1 MLSGSVRCCPRSAG
15 SQSPETVGTE
25 PYIESVFENG
35 LSELDAAGTLAAAEA
50 NEHTLIAAE
59 TRRLQIAAHWADLH
73 SGDAIRED
81 RLPGAEHPVRLGGDG
96 TPTVADFAP
105 AELACVLRLSDG
117 AAAKL
122 IGDALDLRHRLPL
135 IWTAA
140 LAGQA
145 PAYQARHIASAT
157 RHLTKDQAAFVD
169 ARLAPSLGAVS
180 WNRLHTLLEA
190 AIYEADPVGAEQR
203 AALVAQERFVRLGRN
218 SEHGLKMIIA
228 RATAGDAIW
237 FKATIDRI
245 ADILTRQGDTDT
257 IDVRRSKA
265 IGILAQPAEALRLL
279 FQHQDDDS
287 DGSARTRRSDQ
298 EPAQDEPDLDEPD
311 LDQPAATEDGEEGTE
326 PDCGADSGSAEDQPL
341 DPTSSEEATHR
352 SLQILPPPFNPDR
365 ARPRA
370 IVYVHLSVEALTAGI
385 GIARVENVGPVLLS
399 RLQLL
404 LGDHCRIS
412 LKPVIDLPAGHIPV
426 DCYEIPASLR
436 EQLQLRYPADVFP
449 YANTVGRPVDM
460 DHTIPYLSPDKGGP
474 PGQTRIGNLGPHI
487 RYHHRVKTFGGWQV
501 WQPEPG
507 TWLWRSPHGWIYLVN
522 GTGTHP
528 CGNTQFAQAIWR
540 AASQPQDGQ
549 AEPTTTSLR

>member
-1 MLSGSVRCCPRSAG
+1 VLSFALR
-15 SQSPETVGTE
+15 TVESGKNVGAA
-25 PYIESVFENG
+25 PYIESVFEND
-35 LSELDAAGTLAAAEA
+35 LVELDPAGTLAAAEA
-50 NEHTLIAAE
+50 NEHTLISAE

-105 AELACVLRLSDG
+105 AELGCVLRLSDG

-122 IGDALDLRHRLPL
+122 IGDALDLRHRLRL
-135 IWTAA
+135 ILTAA
-140 LAGQA
+140 LAGQT
-145 PAYQARHIASAT
+145 PAYQARHIATAT

-180 WNRLHTLLEA
+180 WHRLHTLLEA

-203 AALVAQERFVRLGRN
+203 AALAAQERFVRLGRN

-228 RATAGDAIW
+228 RAAAGDAIW

-279 FQHQDDDS
+279 CQHQDD
-287 DGSARTRRSDQ
+287 
-298 EPAQDEPDLDEPD
+298 QDEPDLEEPD
-311 LDQPAATEDGEEGTE
+311 VDQHAAPEDGEGGTE
-326 PDCGADSGSAEDQPL
+326 PDRGADSGSIEAQPL
-341 DPTSSEEATHR
+341 DPVSSGEASHQ

-370 IVYVHLSVEALTAGI
+370 IVYVHLSVEALTAGT
-385 GIARVENVGPVLLS
+385 GIARIENVGPVLLS

-404 LGDHCRIS
+404 LGDHSRIS

-449 YANTVGRPVDM
+449 YANTVSRSIDM

-501 WQPEPG
+501 WQPESG

-522 GTGTHP
+522 ATGTHP
-528 CGNTQFAQAIWR
+528 FGNTQFAQAIWR

-549 AEPTTTSLR
+549 AELTTRSLR